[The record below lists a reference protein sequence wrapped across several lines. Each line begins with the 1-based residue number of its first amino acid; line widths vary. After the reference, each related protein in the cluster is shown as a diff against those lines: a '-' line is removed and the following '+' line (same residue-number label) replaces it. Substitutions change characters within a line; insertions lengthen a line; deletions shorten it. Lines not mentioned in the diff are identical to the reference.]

1 MITLLTRV
9 PLISCPAVEVPLINT
24 LLHQGDHRLE
34 LLTNRFMLTNRF
46 SGFQRRR
53 QTPGAVVRCSFS
65 IRIHTLTQLASTP
78 VRESSVRSAM
88 FIANVPGDS
97 HAPLGAACGD
107 DRAARRSMPLLT
119 ELERDSVGWPF
130 YKHGAPNGA
139 FAEAGQC
146 ELSGL
151 VELGK
156 LVPGSSRYKQA
167 APGGAFHTARVELKS
182 FLL

>member
-24 LLHQGDHRLE
+24 LLQQGDHRLE
-34 LLTNRFMLTNRF
+34 LLTNRF
-46 SGFQRRR
+46 SGFRCKR
-53 QTPGAVVRCSFS
+53 QTAEAVVRCSS
-65 IRIHTLTQLASTP
+65 L
-78 VRESSVRSAM
+78 RESSVRSAM
-88 FIANVPGDS
+88 FIANVPRDS
-97 HAPLGAACGD
+97 QAPLGAACGD

-156 LVPGSSRYKQA
+156 LVPGSSCYKQA